1 MKPLLL
7 GLGLQGKATLH
18 DLEASAEVERI
29 VVADLAFEPMRNWI
43 ASRGYRKSRAVAV
56 DAADGAALES
66 LIRSSGCDIVV
77 CMLPATVGAVV
88 AAAAIATRKPFVST
102 SYAGAISDLDQAA
115 RDAGVVVLPE
125 MGFDPGIDL
134 VLARLAIDE
143 LDTVERLDSYGAGVP
158 EASAADNPLKYKV
171 TWTLDGVLKAYKRD
185 ARIIRGGRVVTIP
198 GSRIFH
204 AENVHMIDVPGVGR
218 LEAYFNG
225 DAVHFAE
232 IFKLGSGLVEMG
244 RYAARWPGHCAF
256 WSKLADLGFLSD
268 DPISVNGARVAPRDF
283 LVAHLTPQLQFAPDE
298 RDIAILRVEASG
310 RKAGRPCRIAYDL
323 VDYRDLE
330 TGFFAMNRTVGYT
343 ASIAAHLVARGEVAR
358 AGVLSPTHD
367 VPGARVLDEL
377 ARRGIRVV
385 RQVLAPDT
393 QLRATA

>member
-18 DLEASAEVERI
+18 DLEASPEVERI
-29 VVADLAFEPMRNWI
+29 VVADLALEPARNWI
-43 ASRGYRKSRAVAV
+43 ADRGYRKASAVAV
-56 DAADGAALES
+56 DATDAAAVES
-66 LIRSSGCDIVV
+66 LIRGSGCDIVV
-77 CMLPATVGAVV
+77 CMLPATISAIV
-88 AAAAIATRKPFVST
+88 AAAAIRTGKPFVST
-102 SYAGAISDLDQAA
+102 SYAGAVRDLDQAA

-134 VLARLAIDE
+134 ILARLAIDE
-143 LDTVERLDSYGAGVP
+143 LDTVERLNSYGAGVP

-171 TWTLDGVLKAYKRD
+171 TWTFDGVLKAYKRE
-185 ARIIRGGRVVTIP
+185 ARMIHDGQVITVP

-218 LEAYFNG
+218 LEAYLNG

-232 IFKLGSGLVEMG
+232 VFELGSDLLEMG
-244 RYAARWPGHCAF
+244 RYAARWPGHCEF

-268 DPISVNGARVAPRDF
+268 DPISVNGARVTPREF
-283 LVAHLTPQLQFAPDE
+283 LVAHLTPRLQFAPSE

-310 RKAGRPCRIAYDL
+310 LKAGRPHHIVYDL

-343 ASIAAHLVARGEVAR
+343 ASIAAHLVARREVTR
-358 AGVLSPTHD
+358 AGVLSPTRD

-377 ARRGIRVV
+377 ARRGIKVER
-385 RQVLAPDT
+385 RILEPDT
-393 QLRATA
+393 KLRASA

>member
-29 VVADLAFEPMRNWI
+29 VVADLALAPVRDWI
-43 ASRGYRKSRAVAV
+43 ASRGYRKARAVAV
-56 DAADGAALES
+56 DAADAAALES

-77 CMLPATVGAVV
+77 SMLPATMNPTVV
-88 AAAAIATRKPFVST
+88 AVAIRTGKPFVST
-102 SYAGAISDLDQAA
+102 SYAGALRDLDQAA
-115 RDAGVVVLPE
+115 RDAGIVVLPE

-134 VLARLAIDE
+134 ILARLAIDE

-158 EASAADNPLKYKV
+158 EASAANNPLKYKV
-171 TWTLDGVLKAYKRD
+171 TWTFDGVLKAYKRD
-185 ARIIRGGRVVTIP
+185 ARIIRGGQVVTVP

-218 LEAYFNG
+218 LEAYLNG

-232 IFKLGSGLVEMG
+232 VFELGSGLLEMG
-244 RYAARWPGHCAF
+244 RYAARWPGHCEF

-268 DPISVNGARVAPRDF
+268 DPISVNGARVAPREF
-283 LVAHLTPQLQFAPDE
+283 LVAHLAPQLQFTRDE
-298 RDIAILRVEASG
+298 RDIAILRVEATG
-310 RKAGRPCRIAYDL
+310 RKAGRARRIAYEL
-323 VDYRDLE
+323 VDYRDLD

-343 ASIAAHLVARGEVAR
+343 ASIAAHLVARGEVTR
-358 AGVLSPTHD
+358 SGVLSPTRD

-377 ARRGIRVV
+377 ARRGIKVER
-385 RQVLAPDT
+385 RILEPDT
-393 QLRATA
+393 KLRATA